1 LKTKLP
7 YTILLTISV
16 PLILLGS
23 LNVAF
28 AQPGWSLP
36 VSGKVSTSLSLTM
49 DQLAA
54 LPPTIV
60 QADIY
65 CCGVFVAGGNWL
77 GPRLSQILQMA
88 ELNSQAESVDF
99 TAIDGYQVTI
109 PLTTAMREDVIVAHQ
124 LNGEPLA
131 EGLRLVI
138 PGANGNVWIAGIN
151 QIIVTAVPSNNPTAA
166 FILPNFNTHTSSPT
180 PTPTTGANT
189 PTPSATA
196 APFATPTQTPS
207 PSPSQ
212 SPSASPSVSPSPL
225 PSLTQASTSRL
236 PLEAFYTVAS
246 IAIVAIAAAV
256 ILILK
261 KQKN

>member
-1 LKTKLP
+1 
-7 YTILLTISV
+7 
-16 PLILLGS
+16 
-23 LNVAF
+23 
-28 AQPGWSLP
+28 
-36 VSGKVSTSLSLTM
+36 
-49 DQLAA
+49 
-54 LPPTIV
+54 
-60 QADIY
+60 
-65 CCGVFVAGGNWL
+65 
-77 GPRLSQILQMA
+77 MA

-189 PTPSATA
+189 LTPSPTP